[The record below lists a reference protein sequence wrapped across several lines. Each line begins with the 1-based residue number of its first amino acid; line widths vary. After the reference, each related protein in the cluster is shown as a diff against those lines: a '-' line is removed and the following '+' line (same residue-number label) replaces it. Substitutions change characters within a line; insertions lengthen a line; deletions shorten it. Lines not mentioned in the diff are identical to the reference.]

1 MRALEMVLGAPPAEQ
16 AENIDCGATLAKWPN
31 GLTTWF
37 SGGRFVGWSVGS
49 QDSGP
54 ASAGGLRVGVS
65 RSDLQTG
72 GSTVEIRRTTLGTE
86 FQSGGIGGLL
96 ESPGAEA
103 RVSNLWAGAT
113 CIAR

>member
-1 MRALEMVLGAPPAEQ
+1 MRAFESVLGAPPADQ
-16 AENIDCGATLAKWPN
+16 AKNIDCGASLAKWRN

-37 SGGRFVGWSVGS
+37 ARGRFVGWSLGS
-49 QDSGP
+49 DDRGP
-54 ASAGGLRVGVS
+54 SSASGLRVGIA
-65 RSDLQTG
+65 RGELEKG
-72 GSTVEIRRTTLGTE
+72 ASTVEIRRSTLGTE

-96 ESPGAEA
+96 DSADAEA